1 MTLEELK
8 KEAPELVESI
18 MQAGRNEGV
27 QQERARMKALDDIC
41 DESSRDIIAEAKY
54 GETPMSA
61 PEAAMA
67 ILTQMRNSQ
76 KASDKNDG
84 ANYMAKRKEETSR
97 MRNVKAGESKDNDP
111 ARRDEDEIDALAQMM
126 ASAQRRY

>member
-1 MTLEELK
+1 
-8 KEAPELVESI
+8 
-18 MQAGRNEGV
+18 
-27 QQERARMKALDDIC
+27 MKALDDIC

-97 MRNVKAGESKDNDP
+97 MSNVKAGESKDNDP